1 MQCPPFPQP
10 MNFKSCFFYGF
21 WFVLTILLA
30 YWFSYPLDILSRH
43 HYFGATDPTVGL
55 WILNWQLSQLSSGNL
70 DQLFTGNSFYTLVLS
85 QQILIPRR
93 VQKNQGKALSV
104 RLIRSV
110 PSWLVESF
118 KAFSRCRRDL
128 IGSPLVCMSKF
139 PRL

>member
-1 MQCPPFPQP
+1 MEFYDAKKL
-10 MNFKSCFFYGF
+10 FKKKKSE
-21 WFVLTILLA
+21 ID
-30 YWFSYPLDILSRH
+30 S
-43 HYFGATDPTVGL
+43 
-55 WILNWQLSQLSSGNL
+55 
-70 DQLFTGNSFYTLVLS
+70 
-85 QQILIPRR
+85 
-93 VQKNQGKALSV
+93 QGKALSV